1 MRSPDQEPETPE
13 TPETPNQP
21 RTRRR
26 WWRILAFTSVVTVGG
41 VALGGWI
48 FVDRYL
54 AAIIQDSLVQ
64 VLDRPVA
71 LGRVEGI
78 SISSIRFGETL
89 IPATDQDRDQVKVEA
104 IEANFNLLELLISR
118 RLSLDVQVL
127 QPKIYLEQDTELNWI
142 NLDIKSGEQ
151 EAAIKVEVER
161 LTIINADVTLV
172 ARDLEKNLA
181 PAVPLQLN
189 TATAEFLEDNQRIVF
204 ALEGQLRDDR
214 KFQVSGESLPNQGIT
229 NLVVSGNQIRARE
242 LGYLLPLPFQ
252 ILRGRIN
259 GNLEITLKANEST
272 EINGNATLENVA
284 IKDANFPQDLEGIN
298 GELSFLGQAIR
309 LENVRSKLGEI
320 STQTKGLI
328 DLNSGFDLQITT
340 ASFEINQALNVFK
353 LTDSPVDLQGKV
365 QTNITVTGKLNQPII
380 NGQLVNVGNVQVDRL
395 NFSNLTTNFRLVD
408 RTLSFSNLNA
418 IPNFDG
424 IVGGSISGNGN
435 LRLDVGTASPLENRQ
450 NFNLDLT
457 ITNLPLN
464 LAARLYDINLP
475 LNNPLVSANANFTGS
490 LKDIT
495 NLQGLATAQTIINS
509 SSLNNTNS
517 NIGVTTNLQVNQGVW
532 RALVQAN
539 NLELAL
545 EDSEFLRQVQP
556 SINGELVLVGRT
568 NDFQLAN
575 IRGDGVLNIAAAGGT
590 ITASNI
596 QLDQGN
602 LQTQI
607 RARNLQ
613 LNNLSILPVELRNS
627 SVNGDFLA
635 SINLDNLE
643 NLQLGSI
650 TATGNGELT
659 IAGGVVTAEG
669 IQVRD
674 GNWQT
679 RAIARSIQVD
689 RLATLPA
696 QFAGS
701 NLNGEFTLGGSLD
714 NFDLAT
720 ITAQGF
726 ANLGL
731 AGGNVNIT
739 NAELSGGNFRARV
752 VPVGLEIRDFVNTL
766 SGQLDGSLQV
776 FGNIN
781 NLSPRG
787 IQAVGEINL
796 PQGITGVVGAASPL
810 ENRPIVA
817 GINWNGQRLV
827 LNRATAEDLDIRGFA
842 DLNFDTADI
851 VTRWDLDINA
861 ANINLQNLPI
871 ALPAPATLMGRG
883 DFQGRVTGNLANP
896 QIAGALQVRDLV
908 TTGLAFEPLLRGT
921 VNANQTGVNLQ
932 LVGTQDR
939 IEATLSP
946 QFLPE
951 SFFIVRGET
960 IATGQVEANNLLA
973 VNLQNFPVTTL
984 RPLVAG
990 TPLAGRAIGGSL
1002 SGDFDIN
1009 LQDFS
1014 AVGTIAVRDPI
1025 INTLRG
1031 DSFTA
1036 DFALD
1041 RESIR
1046 LTQSVFRQGTGEY
1059 RLTGVVNQ
1067 FLGTPQIQVSAQV
1080 INGDVQDILTA
1091 LQIFE
1096 LRDIVSGNI
1105 LPIYG
1110 TAADLGRLNAGT
1122 PEPTLTGQ
1130 LRRLSELQELLAQ
1143 QQETRRQ
1150 ENFDLPELSNFAGK
1164 FNGMITANGS
1174 LETGI
1179 NAEFNF
1185 TGGDWV
1191 WGNYQ
1196 LQQVQLEGNFR
1207 NNILTLLP
1215 LELRS
1220 GDRVVS
1226 YQGTIGGA
1234 EQSGQLIVEKVPVA
1248 LLSQLFQ
1255 LPDFFGVTGEISS
1268 ITTLSGSIDNP
1279 RARGAVSV
1287 TQATLN
1293 QIPVQEVEAGFSYLD
1308 SRLRF
1313 STNVSIAGSNS
1324 EQQSSPLTIRGNIPY
1339 QLPFASN
1346 APSDN
1351 QLSLNLQV
1359 QNQELAILDILS
1371 QGQVAW
1377 GGGEGDVQLDI
1388 TGEIDQSLN
1397 ITNLV
1402 ADGSA
1407 VFRDAVL
1414 NLQILPSPLTKING
1428 SIAFDFDQ
1436 INIENLRG
1444 ELGGGEVSI
1453 AGSLPIFNPSFRDN
1467 PLAVNLDNLALNLP
1481 DLYSGGVR
1489 GNVIVTGTALAPRI
1503 GGSIEVFDGQ
1513 VLLTVPDA
1521 TVAST
1526 GNAPNNNPGLRP
1538 ELNDLRLVL
1547 GRNIQLNLPPVL
1559 GFVADGGLVVNGPLD
1574 NLQPEGIINIQRG
1587 RVNLFTSEF
1596 RLAGGY
1602 DHTAQFFPE
1611 RGLDPFLNVR
1621 LATSV
1626 EESTG
1631 RRLPTNESLSEIR
1644 EQPLSVFGTVQT
1656 VRIEARVN
1664 GYASELN
1671 DRLELNSS
1679 PRRSQQEI
1687 IALLGGNFI
1696 DSFSQGNAT
1705 IGLAN
1710 LASSALL
1717 SNFQNQISEALGLAS
1732 FRLFPTTINDRGQI
1746 NTTLGLGA
1754 EVGIDITP
1762 SVSISALRVLTA
1774 NQPFQY
1780 SLRYRINENLL
1791 LRGSSNL
1798 AGDNRVLIEFETRY

>member
-13 TPETPNQP
+13 TPETPTQP

-26 WWRILAFTSVVTVGG
+26 WWRILAVTSLVTVGG
-41 VALGGWI
+41 GALGGWI

-54 AAIIQDSLVQ
+54 SGIIQDSVVQ
-64 VLDRPVA
+64 AIDRPVE
-71 LGRVEGI
+71 LGRVEGF

-104 IEANFNLLELLISR
+104 IEANFNLLELVISR
-118 RLSLDVQVL
+118 RLNLDL
-127 QPKIYLEQDTELNWI
+127 QIIQPEVYLEQDPELNWI
-142 NLDIKSGEQ
+142 NLDIKSGE
-151 EAAIKVEVER
+151 EESAIKVEVDR

-172 ARDLEKNLA
+172 ARDIENNLA

-189 TATAEFLEDNQRIVF
+189 TATAEFLEDNQRIIF
-204 ALEGQLRDDR
+204 DLEGQLRDDR
-214 KFQVSGESLPNQGIT
+214 KFQVNGESLPNQGNT
-229 NLVVSGNQIRARE
+229 NLVVSGNQILARE

-252 ILRGRIN
+252 LVAGQVN
-259 GNLEITLKANEST
+259 GNLEIQLKANESP
-272 EINGNATLENVA
+272 EINGNASLENVV
-284 IKDANFPQDLEGIN
+284 IKEANLPQNIEAIN

-309 LENVRSKLGEI
+309 LENIRAELGEI
-320 STQTKGLI
+320 SAQAQGLV
-328 DLNSGFDLQITT
+328 DLNSGFDVQITT
-340 ASFEINQALNVFK
+340 TPFEINEGLNVFQLK
-353 LTDSPVDLQGKV
+353 DTPVDLQGRI
-365 QTNITVTGKLNQPII
+365 QTNLAVTGQLDQPII
-380 NGQLVNVGNVQVDRL
+380 NGQLVNVGNVRVDRL
-395 NFSNLTTNFRLVD
+395 NLATLRTNFRLVNQI
-408 RTLSFSNLNA
+408 LSFSNLNA
-418 IPNFDG
+418 IPDFNG
-424 IVGGSISGNGN
+424 IVGGLINGNGN
-435 LRLDVGTASPLENRQ
+435 LRLDDRQ
-450 NFNLDLT
+450 DFNLDLGL
-457 ITNLPLN
+457 TNFPLR
-464 LAARLYDINLP
+464 LAARLYDLDLP
-475 LNNPLVSANANFTGS
+475 LNNPLISANTNLTGS
-490 LKDIT
+490 LKDLT

-509 SSLNNTNS
+509 SSFNNTNN
-517 NIGVTTNLQVNQGVW
+517 NIGVTTNIQVNQGVW

-545 EDSEFLRQVQP
+545 EDSEFLREVQP
-556 SINGELVLVGRT
+556 NINGELILTGRID
-568 NDFQLAN
+568 NFEAN
-575 IRGDGVLNIAAAGGT
+575 SIRGDGLLAIVAAGGT
-590 ITASNI
+590 ITASDI
-596 QLDQGN
+596 QLNQGN

-613 LNNLSILPVELRNS
+613 LNNLSSLPVELRNS
-627 SVNGDFLA
+627 TVAGDFLA
-635 SINLDNLE
+635 TVNLNDLQ
-643 NLQLGSI
+643 NLQLRGI

-669 IQVRD
+669 IQIQN

-689 RLATLPA
+689 RLATVPA

-731 AGGNVNIT
+731 AGGNINVT

-752 VPVGLEIRDFVNTL
+752 VPVGLEIRNFVNTL

-787 IQAVGEINL
+787 IQAVGSINL
-796 PQGITGVVGAASPL
+796 PQGIAGV
-810 ENRPIVA
+810 ERPIGA

-827 LNRATAEDLDIRGFA
+827 LDSPGERLRQRATAEDLDVRGFA

-851 VTRWDLDINA
+851 VARWDLDIDA

-871 ALPAPATLMGRG
+871 TLPAPATLMGRG
-883 DFQGRVTGNLANP
+883 DFQGRVTGNLTNP
-896 QIAGALQVRDLV
+896 QITGALQVRDLV
-908 TTGLAFEPLLRGT
+908 STGLAFEPLLRGT

-932 LVGTQDR
+932 LAGTQDR
-939 IEATLSP
+939 IEANLSP

-951 SFFIVRGET
+951 SFLVVRGET
-960 IATGQVEANNLLA
+960 IATGRVEANNLLA

-1002 SGDFDIN
+1002 SGDGAVN
-1009 LQDFS
+1009 LRDFS
-1014 AVGTIAVRDPI
+1014 AVGTIAVQEPV

-1046 LTQSVFRQGTGEY
+1046 LTQSVFRRGIGEY

-1067 FLGTPQIQVSAQV
+1067 FLGTPQIQASAQ
-1080 INGDVQDILTA
+1080 ITNGDVQDILTA

-1096 LRDIVSGNI
+1096 LRDIISGNI

-1110 TAADLGRLNAGT
+1110 TAADLGRLNAGS

-1164 FNGMITANGS
+1164 FNGTVTANGS
-1174 LETGI
+1174 PPTGI
-1179 NAEFNF
+1179 NADFNLA
-1185 TGGDWV
+1185 GGDWV

-1196 LQQVQLEGNFR
+1196 LQQVQVEGNFR
-1207 NNILTLLP
+1207 NNVLTLLP

-1279 RARGAVSV
+1279 RARGAVNV

-1293 QIPVQEVEAGFSYLD
+1293 QIPVQAVEASFSYFD

-1313 STNVSIAGSNS
+1313 GTNVSIAESNS
-1324 EQQSSPLTIRGNIPY
+1324 GQQSSPLTLNGNIPY
-1339 QLPFASN
+1339 QLPFAST

-1351 QLSLNLQV
+1351 QLRLNLQV
-1359 QNQELAILDILS
+1359 QNQELAILDLLS

-1377 GGGEGDVQLDI
+1377 GGGEGDVQLEI
-1388 TGEIDQSLN
+1388 TGEIDQSLT

-1407 VFRDAVL
+1407 LFRDAVL
-1414 NLQILPSPLTKING
+1414 KIQVLPSPLTKING
-1428 SIAFDFDQ
+1428 SVAFNFDQ

-1467 PLAVNLDNLALNLP
+1467 PLTVNLDNLALNLP
-1481 DLYSGGVR
+1481 DLYSGGVQ
-1489 GNVIVTGTALAPRI
+1489 GNVVVTGTALAPRI

-1513 VLLTVPDA
+1513 VLLTVPEA
-1521 TVAST
+1521 TAASP
-1526 GNAPNNNPGLRP
+1526 GNPPNNNPGLRP

-1574 NLQPEGIINIQRG
+1574 NLQPQGIINIQRG

-1644 EQPLSVFGTVQT
+1644 EQPLSIFGTVQT

-1664 GYASELN
+1664 GYASELS

-1696 DSFSQGNAT
+1696 DSFSQGNTT

-1717 SNFQNQISEALGLAS
+1717 SNFQNQISDALGLAS

-1754 EVGIDITP
+1754 EIGLDITP
-1762 SVSISALRVLTA
+1762 AVSISALRILTA

>member
-1 MRSPDQEPETPE
+1 MRSPDQEPEAPETPE
-13 TPETPNQP
+13 TPEIPNQP

-26 WWRILAFTSVVTVGG
+26 WWRILAVTSAVTIGG
-41 VALGGWI
+41 AALGGWI

-54 AAIIQDSLVQ
+54 SGIIQDLIVQ
-64 VLDRPVA
+64 TIDRPLE
-71 LGRVEGI
+71 LGKVESL

-89 IPATDQDRDQVKVEA
+89 IPATDQDQDQVKVEA
-104 IEANFNLLELLISR
+104 IEVNFNLLELLVDR
-118 RLSLDVQVL
+118 RLNLDLQVIR
-127 QPKIYLEQDTELNWI
+127 PEVYLEQDTELNWI
-142 NLDIKSGEQ
+142 NLDIKSSGE
-151 EAAIKVEVER
+151 ESAIKVGVDR
-161 LTIINADVTLV
+161 LTIVNADVILV
-172 ARDLEKNLA
+172 ARDLEKNLS

-189 TATAEFLEDNQRIVF
+189 TATAEFLENNQRIVF
-204 ALEGQLRDDR
+204 TLEGQLRGDR
-214 KFQVSGESLPNQGIT
+214 KFQVSGESLPNQGST
-229 NLVVSGNQIRARE
+229 NLVVSGNQIRAIE

-252 ILRGRIN
+252 ILGGRVN
-259 GNLEITLKANEST
+259 GNLEIQLRANAST
-272 EINGNATLENVA
+272 EINGNASLENVT
-284 IKDANFPQDLEGIN
+284 IKEANFPQNIEAIN

-340 ASFEINQALNVFK
+340 APFEIKQALNVFK
-353 LTDSPVDLQGKV
+353 LTDSPVELQGRV
-365 QTNITVTGKLNQPII
+365 QTNITVTGKLNQPVV

-395 NFSNLTTNFRLVD
+395 TLANLMTNFRLAD
-408 RTLSFSNLNA
+408 QTLSFSNLNA
-418 IPNFDG
+418 VPNFDG
-424 IVGGSISGNGN
+424 LVGGSIGGNGN
-435 LRLDVGTASPLENRQ
+435 LRLDDRQ
-450 NFNLDLT
+450 NFNLDLAV
-457 ITNLPLN
+457 TNLPLN
-464 LAARLYDINLP
+464 LAARLYDLNLP
-475 LNNPLVSANANFTGS
+475 LNNPLISAKANLTGS
-490 LKDIT
+490 LKDLA
-495 NLQGLATAQTIINS
+495 NFQGIATAQTIINS
-509 SSLNNTNS
+509 SSLNNTDN
-517 NIGVTTNLQVNQGVW
+517 NISVATNLQVNQGVW

-545 EDSEFLRQVQP
+545 EDSKFLRQVQP
-556 SINGELVLVGRT
+556 NINGELVLVGRT

-607 RARNLQ
+607 SARNLQ
-613 LNNLSILPVELRNS
+613 LNNLSTLPVELRNS
-627 SVNGDFLA
+627 SVNGNFLA
-635 SINLDNLE
+635 SVNLNNLE
-643 NLQLGSI
+643 NLQLGDI

-669 IQVRD
+669 IQIRD
-674 GNWQT
+674 GTWQT

-689 RLATLPA
+689 RLATLPT

-731 AGGNVNIT
+731 AGGNINIT
-739 NAELSGGNFRARV
+739 NAELTGGNFRARV

-796 PQGITGVVGAASPL
+796 PQGLAGVD
-810 ENRPIVA
+810 RPIMA

-827 LNRATAEDLDIRGFA
+827 LNQATATDLDVRGFA

-861 ANINLQNLPI
+861 GNISLQNLPI
-871 ALPAPATLMGRG
+871 TLPAPATLMGRG
-883 DFQGRVTGNLANP
+883 DFQGRVTGNLTNP
-896 QIAGALQVRDLV
+896 QIAGALQIRDLV

-932 LVGTQDR
+932 LAGSQDR

-951 SFFIVRGET
+951 SFLVVRGET

-984 RPLVAG
+984 RPLVVG
-990 TPLAGRAIGGSL
+990 TPLAGRVIGGSL
-1002 SGDFDIN
+1002 SGNFDVN
-1009 LQDFS
+1009 LQNFS
-1014 AVGTIAVRDPI
+1014 AVGSIAIQDPV

-1031 DSFTA
+1031 DTFTA

-1041 RESIR
+1041 GESIR
-1046 LTQSVFRQGTGEY
+1046 LTQSVFRRGTGEY
-1059 RLTGVVNQ
+1059 NLTGVVSQ
-1067 FLGTPQIQVSAQV
+1067 FLGTPQIQASAQV

-1096 LRDIVSGNI
+1096 LRDIISGNI
-1105 LPIYG
+1105 LPSYG

-1143 QQETRRQ
+1143 QQETRQQ
-1150 ENFDLPELSNFAGK
+1150 ENFDLPDLSNFAGK
-1164 FNGMITANGS
+1164 FNGTVTANGS
-1174 LETGI
+1174 LDTGI
-1179 NAEFNF
+1179 EAEFNF

-1226 YQGTIGGA
+1226 YQGSIGGA

-1255 LPDFFGVTGEISS
+1255 LPDFFGVTGELSS
-1268 ITTLSGSIDNP
+1268 TTTLSGSIDNP

-1293 QIPVQEVEAGFSYLD
+1293 QIPVQEVEAGFSYLN

-1313 STNVSIAGSNS
+1313 GTNISIAGSNS

-1359 QNQELAILDILS
+1359 QNQELAILDLLS

-1377 GGGEGDVQLDI
+1377 GGGEGDVKLDI

-1414 NLQILPSPLTKING
+1414 NIQILPSPLTKING

-1453 AGSLPIFNPSFRDN
+1453 AGSLPIFNPSSQDN
-1467 PLAVNLDNLALNLP
+1467 PLAVNLNNLALNLP

-1489 GNVIVTGTALAPRI
+1489 GNVVVTGTALAPRI

-1521 TVAST
+1521 TVASS

-1574 NLQPEGIINIQRG
+1574 NLQPQGIINIQRG

-1644 EQPLSVFGTVQT
+1644 EQPLSIFGTVQT

-1754 EVGIDITP
+1754 EIGIDITP

-1774 NQPFQY
+1774 NQAFQY
-1780 SLRYRINENLL
+1780 NLRYRINENLL

>member
-13 TPETPNQP
+13 TPEIPEIPEIPNQP

-26 WWRILAFTSVVTVGG
+26 WWRILTVTSIATVGG
-41 VALGGWI
+41 AALGGWI
-48 FVDRYL
+48 FVYYYL
-54 AAIIQDSLVQ
+54 SGIIQDSLVQ
-64 VLDRPVA
+64 AIARPVA
-71 LGRVEGI
+71 LGRVKGF
-78 SISSIRFGETL
+78 SISSIRFGETF
-89 IPATDQDRDQVKVEA
+89 IPPTDQDRDQVR
-104 IEANFNLLELLISR
+104 IEEIQADFNLLELLIDR
-118 RLSLDVQVL
+118 RLSLDLRVL

-142 NLDIKSGEQ
+142 NLDIKSSEEDPTIQ
-151 EAAIKVEVER
+151 VEVDR
-161 LTIINADVTLV
+161 LNIINADVTLV

-189 TATAEFLEDNQRIVF
+189 TAAIEFLENNQRIVF
-204 ALEGQLRDDR
+204 DLEGQLRDDR
-214 KFQVSGESLPNQGIT
+214 KFQVSGESLPNQGNT

-252 ILRGRIN
+252 ILRGRVN
-259 GNLEITLKANEST
+259 GNLEIKLRANAST
-272 EINGNATLENVA
+272 EINGNASLENVA
-284 IKDANFPQDLEGIN
+284 IKEANFPQDIEAIN
-298 GELSFLGQAIR
+298 GNLSFLGQAIR

-328 DLNSGFDLQITT
+328 DLNSGFDLQIAT
-340 ASFEINQALNVFK
+340 APFEINQALDVFK
-353 LTDSPVDLQGKV
+353 LEDAPVDIQGRV
-365 QTNITVTGKLNQPII
+365 QTNITVTGKLNQPLV

-395 NFSNLTTNFRLVD
+395 NLANFTTNFRLFD
-408 RTLSFSNLNA
+408 QTLSFSNLNA
-418 IPNFDG
+418 VPSFDG
-424 IVGGSISGNGN
+424 IVGGLISGNGN
-435 LRLDVGTASPLENRQ
+435 LRLDDVQ
-450 NFNLDLT
+450 NFNLDLAV
-457 ITNLPLN
+457 TNLPLR
-464 LAARLYDINLP
+464 LAARLYDLDLP
-475 LNNPLVSANANFTGS
+475 LNNPLVSAKANLTGS

-495 NLQGLATAQTIINS
+495 NLQSLATAQTIINS
-509 SSLNNTNS
+509 SSFNNANT

-545 EDSEFLRQVQP
+545 EDSELLREIQP

-568 NDFQLAN
+568 DNFQIDS
-575 IRGDGVLNIAAAGGT
+575 IRGDGLLNIAAAGGT

-596 QLDQGN
+596 QLAQGN

-607 RARNLQ
+607 TARNLQ
-613 LNNLSILPVELRNS
+613 LNNLSSLPVELRNS
-627 SVNGDFLA
+627 TLTGDLLA
-635 SINLDNLE
+635 SVNLDNLE

-669 IQVRD
+669 IEVRN

-714 NFDLAT
+714 NFDLAR

-739 NAELSGGNFRARV
+739 NAELVGGNFRARV
-752 VPVGLEIRDFVNTL
+752 VPVGLEIRNFVNTL

-781 NLSPRG
+781 NLNPRG

-796 PQGITGVVGAASPL
+796 PQGIAGVD
-810 ENRPIVA
+810 RPIMA

-827 LNRATAEDLDIRGFA
+827 LERVTAEDLDVRGFA
-842 DLNFDTADI
+842 DLSFDTADI
-851 VTRWDLDINA
+851 VTRWDLDIDA

-871 ALPAPATLMGRG
+871 ALPAPVTLMGRG
-883 DFQGRVTGNLANP
+883 DFQGRVTGNLTNP

-908 TTGLAFEPLLRGT
+908 STGLAFEPLLRGT
-921 VNANQTGVNLQ
+921 VNANQTGLNLQ
-932 LVGTQDR
+932 LAGTQDR

-951 SFFIVRGET
+951 SFLVVRGET
-960 IATGQVEANNLLA
+960 MATGRVEANDLLA

-1002 SGDFDIN
+1002 SGDFDVN
-1009 LQDFS
+1009 LRDFS
-1014 AVGTIAVRDPI
+1014 AVGTIAVQEPI

-1041 RESIR
+1041 RDTIR
-1046 LTQSVFRQGTGEY
+1046 LTQSIFRRGSGEY

-1067 FLGTPQIQVSAQV
+1067 FLGTPQIQASAQ
-1080 INGDVQDILTA
+1080 ITNGDVQDILTA

-1096 LRDIVSGNI
+1096 LRDIIGGNI

-1110 TAADLGRLNAGT
+1110 TAADLGRLNAGM

-1143 QQETRRQ
+1143 QQEIRRQ
-1150 ENFDLPELSNFAGK
+1150 ENFELPELSDFAGK
-1164 FNGMITANGS
+1164 FSGTVTANGS
-1174 LETGI
+1174 LDTGI
-1179 NAEFNF
+1179 NADFNLA
-1185 TGGDWV
+1185 GGDWV
-1191 WGNYQ
+1191 WGSYQ
-1196 LQQVQLEGNFR
+1196 LQQVQVEGNFR
-1207 NNILTLLP
+1207 NNVLTLLP

-1248 LLSQLFQ
+1248 LLSELFQ

-1293 QIPVQEVEAGFSYLD
+1293 QVPVQEVEASFSYLN

-1313 STNVSIAGSNS
+1313 GTSVSIAGSNAGS
-1324 EQQSSPLTIRGNIPY
+1324 NTGQQSSPLTINGNIPY
-1339 QLPFASN
+1339 QLPFAST
-1346 APSDN
+1346 PPTDN
-1351 QLSLNLQV
+1351 QLRLNLQV
-1359 QNQELAILDILS
+1359 QNQELAILDLLS

-1377 GGGEGDVQLDI
+1377 GGGEGDVQLEI

-1414 NLQILPSPLTKING
+1414 RIQILPAPLTEING
-1428 SIAFDFDQ
+1428 SVAFNFDQ

-1453 AGSLPIFNPSFRDN
+1453 AGSLPIFSPSLRDN
-1467 PLAVNLDNLALNLP
+1467 PLTVNLDNLALNLP
-1481 DLYSGGVR
+1481 DLYSGGVQ

-1513 VLLTVPDA
+1513 VLLTIPEA
-1521 TVAST
+1521 TAASP

-1574 NLQPEGIINIQRG
+1574 NLQPAGIINIQRG

-1644 EQPLSVFGTVQT
+1644 EQPLSIFGTVQT

-1696 DSFSQGNAT
+1696 DSFSQGNAA
-1705 IGLAN
+1705 IGVAN

-1717 SNFQNQISEALGLAS
+1717 SNFQNQISDALGLAS

-1754 EVGIDITP
+1754 EVGLDITP
-1762 SVSISALRVLTA
+1762 SVSISALRILTA